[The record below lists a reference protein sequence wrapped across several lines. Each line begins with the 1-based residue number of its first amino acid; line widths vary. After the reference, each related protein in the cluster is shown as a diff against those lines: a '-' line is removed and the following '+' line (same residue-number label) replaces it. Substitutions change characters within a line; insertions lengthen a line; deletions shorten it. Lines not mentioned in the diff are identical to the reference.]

1 MDIIIIPDALLDRVQ
16 AFCEKR
22 QIDPQEFII
31 DAITEKL
38 ERAHRERRKKP
49 RL

>member
-1 MDIIIIPDALLDRVQ
+1 MEMIIVPDALLDRVQ
-16 AFCEKR
+16 AFCDKR
-22 QIDPQEFII
+22 GIDPQEFII

-38 ERAHRERRKKP
+38 EGAHKERRKKQ